1 MRNTNIIMTKH
12 FIHPAILFMTLML
25 FPTLGWAEGIK
36 LLHGPYL
43 DMVQED
49 NATIVWVADKPSV
62 GWVGVA
68 SDDGTDSYSV
78 ARPKF
83 HDTNI
88 GIKRTSLIHSV
99 KLTNLKPGTRYRY
112 RVYAQDYPILVNSN
126 NRSVTAQTGN
136 GQLDVKVL
144 DLNGKTTF
152 HKTYSAR

>member
-12 FIHPAILFMTLML
+12 FIHSAIIFMTLML
-25 FPTLGWAEGIK
+25 CPTLGWAEGIK

-43 DMVQED
+43 DMVQEN

-62 GWVGVA
+62 GWVEMA
-68 SDDGTDSYSV
+68 PDDGTDFYSV

-112 RVYAQDYPILVNSN
+112 RVYAQEVLSHKGAKV
-126 NRSVTAQTGN
+126 RSVSYTHLTLPTKA
-136 GQLDVKVL
+136 
-144 DLNGKTTF
+144 
-152 HKTYSAR
+152 

>member
-36 LLHGPYL
+36 LLHGSYL

-49 NATIVWVADKPSV
+49 NATIVWVADKSSV
-62 GWVGVA
+62 GWGEVA
-68 SDDGTDSYSV
+68 PDDGTDSYSV

-88 GIKRTSLIHSV
+88 GIKPNPLCEVDQPKARHSIPLPRIRPRLPHSRQF
-99 KLTNLKPGTRYRY
+99 KQQKRDSPNWKW
-112 RVYAQDYPILVNSN
+112 A
-126 NRSVTAQTGN
+126 TGCQ
-136 GQLDVKVL
+136 G
-144 DLNGKTTF
+144 
-152 HKTYSAR
+152 S